1 MTRLRDGWLHALALA
16 GLSLAPPDVSG
27 GATDPTAP
35 TDRTPTAIRQEFNAV
50 SARIDSLVRVMS
62 AADPEAIDINRLP
75 GAADGIRLPEGT
87 SVVCIF
93 WADDEA
99 RVWINDFLVGETRL
113 TPVEVEIPHF
123 YLQGRNRIRAR
134 CWDTDQVES
143 GFLFGL
149 YVKDPGGA
157 LRPILVSDESWQTG
171 SGPALEI
178 TYAHP
183 VPDIPS
189 ARVIWHTRFFGKAE
203 FAKRFSRGEIQRALT
218 EPARAHAPK
227 TRRKRMD
234 YHGFLQN
241 LISLQETRAG
251 LKRQLLAS
259 ADRGLQSVYTG
270 HRNPEVSFTLG
281 KAGPLKEETSLTFA
295 KEVESWAEKL
305 AQSEKRLLY
314 PRKRT
319 LKGEDAAI
327 EAAGSAARATET
339 GDRKDAYRP
348 PEERSPGDQSVTGRK
363 AGDGSTA
370 TAASGGSG
378 GGRGS
383 RAGLLFPTI
392 IMAAYIWYVVSKG
405 TEGYR
410 I

>member
-1 MTRLRDGWLHALALA
+1 MNLLRNLCLAALVSAV
-16 GLSLAPPDVSG
+16 LSLAPRDVSG
-27 GATDPTAP
+27 RTTDGTAATH
-35 TDRTPTAIRQEFNAV
+35 RSPTAIRQEFNSV
-50 SARIDSLVRVMS
+50 SARIDSLVRVME
-62 AADPEAIDINRLP
+62 AADPGAIDINRLP
-75 GAADGIRLPEGT
+75 GAADRIRLPKGA

-113 TPVEVEIPHF
+113 TPVEIEIPHV
-123 YLQGRNRIRAR
+123 YLKGRNRIRAR

-157 LRPILVSDESWQTG
+157 LHPILGSDESWQTT

-189 ARVIWHTRFFGKAE
+189 ARVIWHARLFGHVE
-203 FAKRFSRGEIQRALT
+203 FAKQFNRREIQRALL
-218 EPARAHAPK
+218 ESARANPPG

-234 YHGFLQN
+234 HHGFLQN
-241 LISLQETRAG
+241 LISMQETRAR
-251 LKRQLLAS
+251 LKHQLQKS
-259 ADRGLQSVYTG
+259 ADPVHQTAYTG

-305 AQSEKRLLY
+305 AESEKRLLY
-314 PRKRT
+314 PKKRT

-327 EAAGSAARATET
+327 AAAGAAGLGTES
-339 GDRKDAYRP
+339 GKRQDAYRP
-348 PEERSPGDQSVTGRK
+348 PEERSPGEQSLTGRK
-363 AGDGSTA
+363 GKEGSSA
-370 TAASGGSG
+370 AAASGGSG

-405 TEGYR
+405 TDGYR